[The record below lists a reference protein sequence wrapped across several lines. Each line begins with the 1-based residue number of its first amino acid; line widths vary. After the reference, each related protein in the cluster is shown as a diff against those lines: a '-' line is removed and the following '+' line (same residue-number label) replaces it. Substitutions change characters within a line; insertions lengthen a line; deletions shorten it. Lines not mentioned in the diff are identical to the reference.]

1 MTEMASWA
9 SFLWPYTQTPSLD
22 AHALNWINYA
32 ISRGAE
38 WVEIT
43 TGGRDARIKI
53 VTRQPT
59 TEPNAKAVNWVTI
72 AESLREVQQPT
83 RIAWAKNT
91 KVKKIIESFRAH
103 YARNFRM
110 SIRRAELLILFESK
124 GVSLPWTAGVAY
136 ICRNRYH
143 DKGIDAPTDLHPLV
157 ASDPYFSRLARPIAA
172 MIAAKTQAPPPNVN
186 DAIAFW
192 IATRRECFK
201 SELRRFERVDDL
213 DVARVARR
221 ILCASAT

>member
-1 MTEMASWA
+1 MTSQTA
-9 SFLWPYTQTPSLD
+9 SFLWPYTQNPSID
-22 AHALNWINYA
+22 AHALKWIDIA

-38 WVEIT
+38 WMEIMT
-43 TGGRDARIKI
+43 VGRDARIKI

-59 TEPNAKAVNWVTI
+59 TNPNSPTVEWITI

-83 RIAWAKNT
+83 RIVWAKNP
-91 KVKKIIESFRAH
+91 KVKKIVESFRAYH
-103 YARNFRM
+103 ARNLRM
-110 SIRRAELLILFESK
+110 SIRRAELSILVNSE
-124 GVSLPWTAGVAY
+124 GLSLPWTAGVAY
-136 ICRNRYH
+136 ICRTRYH

-192 IATRRECFK
+192 IATRREFFK
-201 SELRRFERVDDL
+201 SELWWFERVDDL